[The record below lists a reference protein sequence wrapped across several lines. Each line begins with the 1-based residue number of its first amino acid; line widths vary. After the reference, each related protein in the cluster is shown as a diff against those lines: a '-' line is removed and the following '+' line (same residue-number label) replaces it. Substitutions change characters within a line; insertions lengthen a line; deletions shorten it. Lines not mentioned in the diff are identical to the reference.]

1 MFKAAVHIHS
11 IHSKRRSLSAW
22 SNTAAGVCLLGT
34 GRSETAQQLR
44 SPACHTAHHMSGIT
58 EEADRQH
65 GKPQLSSTSG
75 SAMRAMHDSSSSWTG
90 SSLPPRARPA
100 ARHQAAVADTHTAD
114 ADTSQIQ
121 HLQSA
126 IPDGAVDMQRSTVV
140 CVDQAMVARPDAE
153 VAVVAAPDNGMS
165 LLTLIASCISA
176 HNTVHTVAHVTET
189 GSTATIMCSQ
199 HKAVC
204 HILCTWQAS
213 MDMYAAQ
220 SAYMSSEPSFC
231 CCQCPCRAMHMLQ
244 LMTTFGQI
252 SAVCQTGTHELH
264 LDCCLQAMSF
274 LTSCTWHCSAGGQH
288 IIAAIATGSNSSS
301 CQEY

>member
-1 MFKAAVHIHS
+1 
-11 IHSKRRSLSAW
+11 
-22 SNTAAGVCLLGT
+22 
-34 GRSETAQQLR
+34 
-44 SPACHTAHHMSGIT
+44 MSGIT

-90 SSLPPRARPA
+90 SSLPPKAKPA

-114 ADTSQIQ
+114 ANTSQIQ

-126 IPDGAVDMQRSTVV
+126 VPDGAVDMQRSTVV

-153 VAVVAAPDNGMS
+153 VAVAVVAAPDNGMS

-176 HNTVHTVAHVTET
+176 HNTVHTVAHVVET
-189 GSTATIMCSQ
+189 VAVLRPLCAVNTKLYATSYAHGRQAWTCMPRKVHTYPVSQ
-199 HKAVC
+199 VYAVANA
-204 HILCTWQAS
+204 HQ
-213 MDMYAAQ
+213 
-220 SAYMSSEPSFC
+220 
-231 CCQCPCRAMHMLQ
+231 PCRAMHMSQ
-244 LMTTFGQI
+244 LTTTFGQI
-252 SAVCQTGTHELH
+252 SAMCQTGTHELH

-274 LTSCTWHCSAGGQH
+274 LTSCTWLCSAGGQH

-301 CQEY
+301 CQQY